1 MDKKID
7 YPALLANINDMIN
20 VHEYDG
26 MRSAGKIRV
35 NAPTLV
41 ELYALKERYEVLAKS
56 VKKTTVKE

>member
-1 MDKKID
+1 MEKKID
-7 YPALLANINDMIN
+7 YAALLANIEEMIN

-41 ELYALKERYEVLAKS
+41 ELYALKERYSKMI
-56 VKKTTVKE
+56 KPNTRKEG

>member
-1 MDKKID
+1 MKEINYDD
-7 YPALLANINDMIN
+7 LLENINEMIN

-41 ELYALKERYEVLAKS
+41 ELYALKERYEALAKKP
-56 VKKTTVKE
+56 VKKTTVEG